1 MLGAEEQ
8 LNNSEPIAN
17 KDVETV
23 KQLFHDN
30 ELFMIELSHYQ
41 QKIEDMFTE
50 GQDLIRSNV
59 CDSDERDEISLQ
71 MELLSARWDQLRFK
85 AMDRQQQLNDALMS
99 LQQKQ
104 LDSLREWLT
113 SAEVKICD
121 FSNIGSNL
129 GAVKEQ
135 IKQHKLLQKQVEQQQ
150 QVVNSVSNMVVI
162 NDDNNS
168 DNDFTALEDQLEA
181 LAERWRTVCRF
192 VEDTGDTLQT
202 IYNSWKI
209 LSEEE
214 KKFSHWLTKL
224 DRRLTEMEDA
234 ANETKPGS
242 KFVLDLVKRLQKME
256 NEMEL
261 QQTNSSNLA
270 DQAQIL
276 LGKLDRGSDAALEI
290 TRNLEQ
296 LTQHWDTML
305 QRMEQLGEALNI
317 LSQPESRSS
326 SSSQSSSPE
335 KKENSSSETSTP
347 STPTTGSS
355 AKKRRLDSWRI
366 QEWQRA
372 LDTLSSWMERV
383 EEALGIDTEEE
394 EGSLLW
400 ESLAI
405 EEQQV
410 LLEDTEADV
419 EMRKTEFE
427 QLIAQGKQ
435 IVEDLSSSELH
446 FYTIL

>member
-8 LNNSEPIAN
+8 LNHCEPVPN
-17 KDVETV
+17 KDLETV

-41 QKIEDMFTE
+41 HKISDMFNE
-50 GQDLIRSNV
+50 GQNLIISNV

-71 MELLSARWDQLRFK
+71 MELLRQRWDQLRFK
-85 AMDRQQQLNDALMS
+85 AMDRQQQLSDALMS

-104 LDSLREWLT
+104 LDRLREWLT
-113 SAEVKICD
+113 TAEVKICD
-121 FSNIGSNL
+121 LSNIGATL
-129 GAVKEQ
+129 AAVKEQ
-135 IKQHKLLQKQVEQQQ
+135 IKQHKLLQKEVEQQQ
-150 QVVNSVSNMVVI
+150 EVVNSVSNMVVI
-162 NDDNNS
+162 NDDNS
-168 DNDFTALEDQLEA
+168 DNDFSVLEDQLEA
-181 LAERWRTVCRF
+181 LAERWRHVCRF
-192 VEDTGDTLQT
+192 VEETGDTLDT
-202 IYNSWKI
+202 IYKSWKI

-214 KKFSHWLTKL
+214 KKFSNWLTKL
-224 DRRLTEMEDA
+224 DRRLAEMEEA
-234 ANETKPGS
+234 AAETKPGS

-290 TRNLEQ
+290 TRNLER
-296 LTQHWDTML
+296 LTHHWDSML
-305 QRMEQLGEALNI
+305 QRMEQLGETLNA
-317 LSQPESRSS
+317 LSQPGSRSS
-326 SSSQSSSPE
+326 ISSQSSSPE
-335 KKENSSSETSTP
+335 KKEISSSESSSSVSTP
-347 STPTTGSS
+347 VTGSS

-366 QEWQRA
+366 QEWHRA
-372 LDTLSSWMERV
+372 LDTLSSWMERI
-383 EEALGIDTEEE
+383 EEALGIADDE

-400 ESLAI
+400 DSLAI

-427 QLIAQGKQ
+427 QLISQGKQ
-435 IVEDLSSSELH
+435 IVEDLSSSEL
-446 FYTIL
+446 Y